1 MAGLGGRVT
10 TRRWDDLPVD
20 HGTQFLT
27 ATSGC
32 AVSTDTAKED
42 SPRRTAPSIRFDAR
56 GQHGVWILTGEDGR
70 EFRACSLAVTA
81 PSLQGETL
89 LAESAPAVV
98 ELLRGIA
105 MSPCR
110 AVVAR
115 FPCRDLAWR
124 GVQANIPLISWIGHD
139 TLKRPD
145 LHEGKTIVV
154 VHASPA
160 FSRANYAA
168 EENPIVAA
176 LLARASTISG
186 DNLRSPEAVF
196 LQRWR
201 YAQPVA
207 RRKGGHAVS
216 VGAPAPLVR
225 SFSIGRAS
233 CVPLPLHPISGCSTV

>member
-42 SPRRTAPSIRFDAR
+42 SPRRTAPSIRFDTR

-124 GVQANIPLISWIGHD
+124 GVQANGPLISWIGHD
-139 TLKRPD
+139 TSKRP
-145 LHEGKTIVV
+145 V
-154 VHASPA
+154 
-160 FSRANYAA
+160 
-168 EENPIVAA
+168 
-176 LLARASTISG
+176 LARTSEISG
-186 DNLRSPEAVF
+186 DDLRSPEAVF

-207 RRKGGHAVS
+207 TREGGHAAS
-216 VGAPAPLVR
+216 VEAPARLVR